1 MAIPVIFVLAG
12 LPILITWRMGKKK
25 GRHGIWWGLI
35 LGWIGVFLLAL
46 NFPPKRG
53 RSRPKPRSG
62 NRSPATHLPMQHLTL
77 RAAALE
83 RQPQ

>member
-1 MAIPVIFVLAG
+1 MEALMAIPVIFVLAG

-46 NFPPKRG
+46 NFPPKRE
-53 RSRPKPRSG
+53 KI
-62 NRSPATHLPMQHLTL
+62 
-77 RAAALE
+77 AAEASV
-83 RQPQ
+83 R